1 MRRRSRA
8 RPLGEERLRE
18 EMDDASGL
26 TDHDDRAIESIR
38 RKLDME
44 FPHLPRKVE
53 SAEHLTWDAGG
64 NEDGLGDR
72 GTSNRTRWAGT
83 VVGMLLLLAC
93 AVAGAAGAS
102 AVILYLKNADSPA
115 AAHRQAPRPRPETPG
130 AGSPAQ
136 ARIPPPPAPPR
147 EVVETLPP
155 RPQTAEPGRLAQ
167 SPRTSSSPPPSEVVK
182 ALPPRPKAAAPGR
195 PVQARTLSSPA
206 PPPEHVLAAG
216 APISYY
222 YGGRY
227 FRYSDGAWSAAERHD
242 GPWRYVDAN
251 RVPGPV
257 LALPGLQ

>member
-26 TDHDDRAIESIR
+26 TDHDDRALESIR

-136 ARIPPPPAPPR
+136 ARIPPPPAPP
-147 EVVETLPP
+147 
-155 RPQTAEPGRLAQ
+155 
-167 SPRTSSSPPPSEVVK
+167 EVVK

-206 PPPEHVLAAG
+206 PPPEHVFAAG

-251 RVPGPV
+251 RGPGPV